1 MRTEPF
7 SGLGRATQTVCLP
20 MLPVPMNY
28 IQLTEFSIYLQQ
40 RPGELA
46 GLLDAAMVAGV
57 EMISISTTE
66 HLDRGCARLLG
77 HPEEKLRSVCEC
89 MVDAGVGPV
98 VEAPVIGIS
107 VEDRPG
113 VVRDLTVLMADNRI
127 NVRYCYFVPASKI
140 NTQTMC
146 VFRFDEHEKA
156 VELIEGADWPTDTID
171 SNDDIGSG
179 PDESAA

>member
-1 MRTEPF
+1 
-7 SGLGRATQTVCLP
+7 

-46 GLLDAAMVAGV
+46 GLLDAAAVAGV
-57 EMISISTTE
+57 EIISISTTE

-77 HPEEKLRSVCEC
+77 HPEEALRAVCES
-89 MVDAGVGPV
+89 MADAGVGPV
-98 VEAPVIGIS
+98 VEAPVVGIS

-127 NVRYCYFVPASKI
+127 NVRYCYFVPPSKVSPH
-140 NTQTMC
+140 TLC

-156 VELIEGADWPTDTID
+156 IELIEQADWPTDTLDSISDID
-171 SNDDIGSG
+171 AAPDANR
-179 PDESAA
+179 DESAA

>member
-1 MRTEPF
+1 
-7 SGLGRATQTVCLP
+7 
-20 MLPVPMNY
+20 MNY

-46 GLLDAAMVAGV
+46 GLLDAAAVAGV
-57 EMISISTTE
+57 EIISISTTE

-77 HPEEKLRSVCEC
+77 HPTEALRVVCES

-98 VEAPVIGIS
+98 VEAPVVGIS

-113 VVRDLTVLMADNRI
+113 VVRDLTVLMANNRI
-127 NVRYCYFVPASKI
+127 NVRYCYFVPASKV
-140 NTQTMC
+140 NPSTLC

-156 VELIEGADWPTDTID
+156 IELIEQTDWPTDTID
-171 SNDDIGSG
+171 SANDLDSG
-179 PDESAA
+179 TPSADESAA